1 MGLGAIF
8 APIPFPHRRSDGG
21 ESGGPRKA
29 SCHFSA
35 SALISYN
42 GLLLSGDIPMAKAI
56 FAAGCFW
63 GVEATFRQLPGVVST
78 RVGYTGGA
86 LSNPTYEDVCT
97 DRTGHAEAVEVEY
110 DPSKLSYEKLLDV
123 FWENHDPTQLNR
135 QGPDRGT
142 QYRSAIFFTSPEQEA
157 AAKASKE
164 RLEKSGRYRKPIVTQ
179 IVPAPTFY
187 EAEDYH
193 QQYLEKRGLASCHI
207 KA

>member
-1 MGLGAIF
+1 
-8 APIPFPHRRSDGG
+8 
-21 ESGGPRKA
+21 
-29 SCHFSA
+29 
-35 SALISYN
+35 
-42 GLLLSGDIPMAKAI
+42 MAKAI